1 VKAKGCFTPLAQTC
15 IDPELSA
22 IRNLWERR
30 AKMVRIIFLIV
41 LLLVGRSVQAGAV
54 SGSFP
59 SIDGGTLSLE
69 EWRGQPVL
77 VVNTASQCGFTGQYA
92 GLQALWER
100 YQSAGLVVLAV
111 PSDDFNQELAT
122 AAEVKEFCA
131 LNYALTLPMTNILHV
146 KGADAHPFYKA
157 VKAET
162 GFEPAW
168 NFNKVL
174 VAPDGS
180 IAATFG
186 SAVKPDSA
194 RMQREIEA
202 LLN

>member
-1 VKAKGCFTPLAQTC
+1 
-15 IDPELSA
+15 
-22 IRNLWERR
+22 
-30 AKMVRIIFLIV
+30 MYRIVFLIF
-41 LLLVGRSVQAGAV
+41 LLLVGRSVQAGPV
-54 SGSFP
+54 SGVFP
-59 SIDGGTLSLE
+59 SIDGGSLSME
-69 EWRGQPVL
+69 DWRGRPVL

-92 GLQALWER
+92 GLQKLWET
-100 YQSAGLVVLAV
+100 YQDAGLVVLAI
-111 PSDDFNQELAT
+111 PSDDFNQELTT

-131 LNYALTLPMTNILHV
+131 LNYDLTLPMTDILHV
-146 KGADAHPFYKA
+146 KGTQAHPFYKA

-180 IAATFG
+180 VAATFG
-186 SAVKPDSA
+186 SAVKPHSA

>member
-1 VKAKGCFTPLAQTC
+1 
-15 IDPELSA
+15 
-22 IRNLWERR
+22 
-30 AKMVRIIFLIV
+30 MYRIVFLIF
-41 LLLVGRSVQAGAV
+41 LLLVGRSVQAGPV
-54 SGSFP
+54 SGVFP
-59 SIDGGTLSLE
+59 SIDGGSLSME
-69 EWRGQPVL
+69 DWRGRPVL

-92 GLQALWER
+92 GLQKLWET
-100 YQSAGLVVLAV
+100 YQDAGLVVLAI
-111 PSDDFNQELAT
+111 PSDDFNQELTT

-131 LNYALTLPMTNILHV
+131 LNYDLTLPMTDILHV
-146 KGADAHPFYKA
+146 KGTQAHPFYKA

-180 IAATFG
+180 VAATFG

-194 RMQREIEA
+194 RMKREIET

>member
-1 VKAKGCFTPLAQTC
+1 
-15 IDPELSA
+15 
-22 IRNLWERR
+22 
-30 AKMVRIIFLIV
+30 MYRIVFLIF
-41 LLLVGRSVQAGAV
+41 LLLVGRSVQAGPV
-54 SGSFP
+54 SGVFP
-59 SIDGGTLSLE
+59 SIDGGSLSME
-69 EWRGQPVL
+69 DWRGRPVL

-92 GLQALWER
+92 GLQNLWET
-100 YQSAGLVVLAV
+100 YQDAGLVVLAI

-131 LNYALTLPMTNILHV
+131 LNYDLTLPMTDILHV
-146 KGADAHPFYKA
+146 KGTEAHPFYKA

-180 IAATFG
+180 VAATFG

-194 RMQREIEA
+194 RMKREIEA

>member
-1 VKAKGCFTPLAQTC
+1 
-15 IDPELSA
+15 
-22 IRNLWERR
+22 
-30 AKMVRIIFLIV
+30 MYRIVFLIF
-41 LLLVGRSVQAGAV
+41 LLLVGRSVQAGPV
-54 SGSFP
+54 SGVFP
-59 SIDGGTLSLE
+59 SIDGGSLSME
-69 EWRGQPVL
+69 DWRGRPVL

-92 GLQALWER
+92 GLQNLWET
-100 YQSAGLVVLAV
+100 YQDAGLVVLAI

-131 LNYALTLPMTNILHV
+131 LNYDLTLPMTDILHV
-146 KGADAHPFYKA
+146 KGTQAHPFYKA

-180 IAATFG
+180 VAATFG

>member
-1 VKAKGCFTPLAQTC
+1 
-15 IDPELSA
+15 
-22 IRNLWERR
+22 
-30 AKMVRIIFLIV
+30 MYRIVFLIF

-54 SGSFP
+54 SGVFP
-59 SIDGGTLSLE
+59 SIDGGSLSME
-69 EWRGQPVL
+69 DWRGRPVL

-92 GLQALWER
+92 GLQNLWET
-100 YQSAGLVVLAV
+100 YQDAGLVVLAI

-131 LNYALTLPMTNILHV
+131 LNYDLTLPMTDILHV
-146 KGADAHPFYKA
+146 KGTEAHPFYKA

-180 IAATFG
+180 VAATFG

-194 RMQREIEA
+194 RMKREIEA

>member
-1 VKAKGCFTPLAQTC
+1 MF
-15 IDPELSA
+15 
-22 IRNLWERR
+22 
-30 AKMVRIIFLIV
+30 RIVCLIV
-41 LLLVGRSVQAGAV
+41 LLLVGRAVQAAPV
-54 SGSFP
+54 SGVFP

-69 EWRGQPVL
+69 AWRGQPVL

-92 GLQALWER
+92 GLQDLWETYR
-100 YQSAGLVVLAV
+100 GKGLIVLAV

-131 LNYALTLPMTNILHV
+131 LNYDLTLPMTDILHV
-146 KGADAHPFYKA
+146 KGAGAHPFYKA

-162 GFEPAW
+162 GFEPGW

-174 VAPDGS
+174 VAPDGTVV
-180 IAATFG
+180 ATFG
-186 SAVKPDSA
+186 SAVRPDSA
-194 RMQREIEA
+194 RMKREIEA

>member
-1 VKAKGCFTPLAQTC
+1 
-15 IDPELSA
+15 
-22 IRNLWERR
+22 
-30 AKMVRIIFLIV
+30 MYRIVFLIF
-41 LLLVGRSVQAGAV
+41 LLLVGRSVQAGPV
-54 SGSFP
+54 SGVFP
-59 SIDGGTLSLE
+59 SIDGGSLSME
-69 EWRGQPVL
+69 DWRGRPVL

-92 GLQALWER
+92 GLQNLWET
-100 YQSAGLVVLAV
+100 YQDAGLVVLAI

-131 LNYALTLPMTNILHV
+131 LNYDLTLPMTDILHV
-146 KGADAHPFYKA
+146 KGTQAHPFYKA

-180 IAATFG
+180 VAATFG
-186 SAVKPDSA
+186 SAVKPHSA

>member
-1 VKAKGCFTPLAQTC
+1 
-15 IDPELSA
+15 
-22 IRNLWERR
+22 
-30 AKMVRIIFLIV
+30 MYRIVFLIF
-41 LLLVGRSVQAGAV
+41 LLLVGRSVQAGPV
-54 SGSFP
+54 SGVFP
-59 SIDGGTLSLE
+59 SIDGGSLSME
-69 EWRGQPVL
+69 DWRGRPVL

-92 GLQALWER
+92 GLQNLWET
-100 YQSAGLVVLAV
+100 YQDAGLVVLAI

-131 LNYALTLPMTNILHV
+131 LNYDLTLPMTDILHV
-146 KGADAHPFYKA
+146 KGTEAHPFYKA

-180 IAATFG
+180 VAATFG

-194 RMQREIEA
+194 RMKREIET